1 MAVIVQYVVVRD
13 GDEKMTFATKK
24 EADAYDK
31 MLDIADNLY
40 DFFEE
45 KSLSLTEEQMES
57 VSMTLAEHAD
67 TVVKIMKGVKRS
79 KAAVASKPSADK
91 KSATSSSSKSKKTA
105 PKKVTKQFESDEA
118 PSDAIANE
126 EIDPKDDAPV
136 SRRGKKSSGT
146 KSPA

>member
-45 KSLSLTEEQMES
+45 KSLSLSEEQMES

-67 TVVKIMKGVKRS
+67 TVVKIMKGVKQS
-79 KAAVASKPSADK
+79 KAAVPSKPSADK
-91 KSATSSSSKSKKTA
+91 KSTTSSSSKSKKTGA
-105 PKKVTKQFESDEA
+105 DKTTTQSKSDEA
-118 PSDAIANE
+118 PSDAASE
-126 EIDPKDDAPV
+126 ETDPKDDTPV
-136 SRRGKKSSGT
+136 SRRGKKSSRT